1 MYITLDEDKIQ
12 LIIQALKVYSSEY
25 RTAAGRAA
33 DEGYPE
39 STRKEMLQTSV
50 VAHDLCGYLK
60 EKVDE
65 QEARRT
71 RRSETQS
78 VDPYDVQ
85 WPINDPRK
93 W

>member
-25 RTAAGRAA
+25 RSAAGRAA
-33 DEGYPE
+33 DEGYSE
-39 STRKEMLQTSV
+39 STKNEVLQTSV
-50 VAHDLCGYLK
+50 VAYDLCGYL
-60 EKVDE
+60 EGVVDE
-65 QEARRT
+65 HESRRAERT
-71 RRSETQS
+71 AAQS
-78 VDPYDVQ
+78 IDPYDVQ